1 MMMTLEMKMMVN
13 DGDKIRID
21 YTVRMEIQLSIL
33 ILSQTLWIVGLSD
46 LLNNSYRLDQMIT
59 AIETKYGVLST
70 PLIDTSTTKSSGLA
84 QRLARRYAIQVF
96 LADTLPELHPEQHF
110 ELERRLVEALGDEFN
125 VPPPPH
131 VQSTAWSLG
140 LDFLCDTYN
149 CKQLPTSR
157 ELLSFSEGLPSWLTY
172 PREERTSNKATYNL
186 NDDDGT

>member
-1 MMMTLEMKMMVN
+1 MVIR
-13 DGDKIRID
+13 KIEIRID

-110 ELERRLVEALGDEFN
+110 ELERRLVEALGDEFT
-125 VPPPPH
+125 VPP
-131 VQSTAWSLG
+131 VQSTAWSRG

-149 CKQLPTSR
+149 CKPLPTSR
-157 ELLSFSEGLPSWLTY
+157 ELLSFSEGLP
-172 PREERTSNKATYNL
+172 NL
-186 NDDDGT
+186 SSRGKDLQ